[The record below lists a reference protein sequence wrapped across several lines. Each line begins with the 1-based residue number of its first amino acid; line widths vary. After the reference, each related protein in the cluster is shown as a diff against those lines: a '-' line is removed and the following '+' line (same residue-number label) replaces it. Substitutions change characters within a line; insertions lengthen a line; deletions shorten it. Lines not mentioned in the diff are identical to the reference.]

1 MYGYFDEAQAAPEPP
16 ISLEKAV
23 VVAAVLKHFIEYP
36 HHTEIKVSFDPD
48 NRMLWLND
56 VLYTFKELG
65 F

>member
-1 MYGYFDEAQAAPEPP
+1 M
-16 ISLEKAV
+16 SVEKTV
-23 VVAAVLKHFIEYP
+23 VVAAVLKHSIEHP
-36 HHTEIKVSFDPD
+36 HHEEIKVSLDAN